1 MKTRRSTMRRH
12 GSRIVRQQ
20 VIHAKARLTRDALQQ
35 ISRCGMHAVDQIR
48 QGWLTNTYSRR
59 KSLLRRSCA
68 QQILTKCL
76 HMVSENIR
84 LPYTSAIGSPYTPF
98 EHNPDVLKSKER
110 TFLDRALE
118 ALRDRYPRERPTQ
131 VRLAKIAGVSQ
142 PAARE
147 WGLPDRAPD
156 HARVLKIAKE
166 TGVCVEWL
174 YTERGPKYPPTQ
186 SDADPFL
193 KDWNNLDPATRGQI
207 ESYRN
212 YLLSQ
217 SPKKQ

>member
-1 MKTRRSTMRRH
+1 MKTAARTM
-12 GSRIVRQQ
+12 GSRRARHIRQQ
-20 VIHAKARLTRDALQQ
+20 LVNRESGLARKTLQK
-35 ISRCGMHAVDQIR
+35 IRRCRTHAVDQLRNCWLAHAHLAR
-48 QGWLTNTYSRR
+48 QCGLSGVRAR
-59 KSLLRRSCA
+59 KVFAES
-68 QQILTKCL
+68 L
-76 HMVSENIR
+76 HMVNENIR
-84 LPYTSAIGSPYTPF
+84 LPYSSAIGSPYTAI
-98 EHNPDVLKSKER
+98 EHNLEVLKPKER

-118 ALRDRYPRERPTQ
+118 ALRDRYPRERATQ

-186 SDADPFL
+186 PDADPFL
-193 KDWNNLDPATRGQI
+193 KDWHSLDPTTRGQI

-217 SPKKQ
+217 SQKKQ